1 MDKIV
6 STKPD
11 SMELYAD
18 LEGWRVNVG
27 TVPSDLV
34 ATGQKPD
41 IVLLD
46 RVQKTIVLLELTCP
60 FDSSTRSF
68 KAALDRKTERYNRL
82 TLDCKSLGYTAYNN
96 PLEIGARGVITTR
109 NHSVLAMVAN
119 MCRIRDLKTF

>member
-18 LEGWRVNVG
+18 LEGWQVNGG

-46 RVQKTIVLLELTCP
+46 RVQKTIVLLELTCL

-68 KAALDRKTERYNRL
+68 KAALNRKTDRYDRL
-82 TLDCKSLGYTAYNN
+82 
-96 PLEIGARGVITTR
+96 GA
-109 NHSVLAMVAN
+109 LP
-119 MCRIRDLKTF
+119 